1 MKGGAG
7 QVEGDTSP
15 TVHPAYSDDPDADMI
30 IQTTDNVQF
39 KVPSYH
45 LKAARYDFLYR
56 GYGGL
61 TRSTFFRSM
70 PTKEDTPLSSAGE
83 ADTAVHIEAESDIFK
98 ILLDLVIHTDSTYAD
113 IVIEPLAI
121 VSATL
126 EVGRQLGFEQLPQK
140 TLPFMHKFASRD
152 PWGTFVFAAR
162 NDFPML
168 AAYAIDKLG
177 SSAHYRTVTILNI
190 DFSLFDGIPSKY
202 FGPLI
207 RNMTLFRT
215 DTGATDWRKVS
226 HNMQSLEDVSTGL
239 SEKPTV

>member
-1 MKGGAG
+1 M
-7 QVEGDTSP
+7 
-15 TVHPAYSDDPDADMI
+15 
-30 IQTTDNVQF
+30 
-39 KVPSYH
+39 
-45 LKAARYDFLYR
+45 L
-56 GYGGL
+56 
-61 TRSTFFRSM
+61 
-70 PTKEDTPLSSAGE
+70 
-83 ADTAVHIEAESDIFK
+83 
-98 ILLDLVIHTDSTYAD
+98 
-113 IVIEPLAI
+113 
-121 VSATL
+121 ATL
-126 EVGRQLGFEQLPQK
+126 EVGTQLGFEQLPRK

-202 FGPLI
+202 SGPLI

-226 HNMQSLEDVSTGL
+226 HNMESLEDVSTGL
-239 SEKPTV
+239 SEKSTV